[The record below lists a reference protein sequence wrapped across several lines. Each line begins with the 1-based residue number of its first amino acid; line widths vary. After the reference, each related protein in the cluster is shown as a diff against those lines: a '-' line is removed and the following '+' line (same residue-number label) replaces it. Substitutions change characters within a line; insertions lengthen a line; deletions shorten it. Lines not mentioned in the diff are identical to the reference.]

1 MKMESHNISKG
12 GACIRVVAPSGTST
26 KTWNFHLTQS
36 TNGQC
41 FVQMPL
47 TLHFSH
53 SVGVFCC
60 LPTASC
66 KWTTHTGTHTGTAP
80 VNLNYRPRYVQSM
93 PIITHVHGAQKS
105 IRHSIDVWTRGS
117 GPCKTPV
124 LRHAA
129 LEVDHPSSP
138 PPTHTYTHT
147 PEQEI
152 QTESLRVLLGQSP
165 HVPCTSSLRA
175 QLHG

>member
-1 MKMESHNISKG
+1 MESHNISKG

-129 LEVDHPSSP
+129 LEVDHPSAP
-138 PPTHTYTHT
+138 PPPPHPPPRRRGPRAGGAGGARGASHF
-147 PEQEI
+147 QRSM
-152 QTESLRVLLGQSP
+152 TEHWCFAGP
-165 HVPCTSSLRA
+165 
-175 QLHG
+175 